1 MMMVVVIRQDGD
13 YNYNFGKLQLLAFFE
28 IIIVNIFEIQSVNM
42 FEIVV
47 GIRL

>member
-13 YNYNFGKLQLLAFFE
+13 YNYNFWKISIASIFE
-28 IIIVNIFEIQSVNM
+28 IIIVNTFENQSVNM

-47 GIRL
+47 GSRF